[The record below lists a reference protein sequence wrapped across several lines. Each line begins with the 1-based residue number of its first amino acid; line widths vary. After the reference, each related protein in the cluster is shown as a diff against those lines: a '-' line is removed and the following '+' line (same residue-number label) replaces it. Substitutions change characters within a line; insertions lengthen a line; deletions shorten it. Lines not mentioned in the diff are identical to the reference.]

1 MKRKLK
7 AGSTSQSVPIF
18 VQDTSSTTG
27 AGLGSLVY
35 NTASLAAKYRR
46 QGQSSW
52 TTITLATM
60 TLGTWASGGFVTD
73 GGPVTGTYEL
83 GLPDAVLAS
92 SAGVTWAEVVVYGAA
107 NMLPV
112 LIEIELDAVDY
123 QDTVRFGL
131 TALPNVASGSAG
143 AIITAGTGTAQLSV
157 SGGVAQSDSAKINGV
172 STSNVTTVSAYI
184 GSTGAAVNGT
194 NANTL
199 SSHDPGATL
208 GTSTLTQAQVT
219 GGAYAL
225 NSASFAFNAALDF
238 TTTQKAAT
246 LARVTLVD
254 TTTVTTT
261 ATNVTTVNDKTGYSL
276 SAAGVQAIWDALSS
290 ALTTV
295 GSIGK
300 RIVDYLTGDAYGVV
314 NSGTH
319 GNAAIKS
326 VADSIKAKTDNLPAA
341 PAATGDIAA
350 AIVTYGLDHLVY
362 TSVIGTDIADNSII
376 AKLASKSATA
386 DWDTYNNTT
395 DSHEALRDRGDAAWI
410 TATGFSTLDAAGV
423 RSAIGMASA
432 NFDTQIGTLATA
444 SALSSVSSALT
455 TAAANVATILG
466 KFTGITLLAQW
477 LGAMAG
483 KQTPNSTAL
492 AEINATGAGS
502 GDYSAITDSQQALR
516 DNYTTG
522 GDTLVVAPVVATV
535 IGNNIVS
542 SGTTQAFRYRPL
554 PTGPITVVNSA
565 GTAINLSAAAVTLRC
580 VNTTDPTDT
589 WTLTETTG
597 LSVGGASNNEVSI
610 DYVPTFYGKY
620 KWWLDY
626 QPSGETDWTLGGFG
640 FFDIGDAPDPR

>member
-27 AGLGSLVY
+27 AGLGSLAY

-92 SAGVTWAEVVVYGAA
+92 SAGVTWAEVVVYGAT

-172 STSNVTTVSAYI
+172 STSNVTSVSAYI

-194 NANTL
+194 NVNTL
-199 SSHDPGATL
+199 ASHDPGTTL

-254 TTTVTTT
+254 TATVTTT
-261 ATNVTTVNDKTGYSL
+261 ATNVTTVNDKTGYAL
-276 SAAGVQAIWDALSS
+276 SSAGVQAIWDALSS

-314 NSGTH
+314 NNGTY
-319 GNAAIKS
+319 GNAAIKT
-326 VADSIKAKTDNLPAA
+326 VADSIKAKTDSLPAA
-341 PAATGDIAA
+341 PAATGDC
-350 AIVTYGLDHLVY
+350 
-362 TSVIGTDIADNSII
+362 
-376 AKLASKSATA
+376 
-386 DWDTYNNTT
+386 
-395 DSHEALRDRGDAAWI
+395 I
-410 TATGFSTLDAAGV
+410 TAAGV
-423 RSAIGMASA
+423 RSAVGMASA

-502 GDYSAITDSQQALR
+502 GDYSATTDSQQALR

-522 GDTLVVAPVVATV
+522 GDTIYITPLTATYFGDLVTDAGKITAYQYRRFGPFTFSITDSEGDPVDLTSDNLVFSACHPETGALFFQLTQAGGKISVASTNQVTIDA
-535 IGNNIVS
+535 GVS
-542 SGTTQAFRYRPL
+542 S
-554 PTGPITVVNSA
+554 TVSD
-565 GTAINLSAAAVTLRC
+565 TAIPEFKWIL
-580 VNTTDPTDT
+580 TDV
-589 WTLTETTG
+589 TTG
-597 LSVGGASNNEVSI
+597 KVRAKCETPLSEIKAYADVI
-610 DYVPTFYGKY
+610 
-620 KWWLDY
+620 
-626 QPSGETDWTLGGFG
+626 
-640 FFDIGDAPDPR
+640 

>member
-27 AGLGSLVY
+27 AGLGSLAY

-92 SAGVTWAEVVVYGAA
+92 SAGVTWAEVVVYGAT

-172 STSNVTTVSAYI
+172 STSNVTSVSAYI

-194 NANTL
+194 NVNTL
-199 SSHDPGATL
+199 ASHDPGTTL

-254 TTTVTTT
+254 TATVTTT
-261 ATNVTTVNDKTGYSL
+261 ATNVTTVNDKTGYAL
-276 SAAGVQAIWDALSS
+276 SSAGVQAIWDALSS

-314 NSGTH
+314 NNGTY
-319 GNAAIKS
+319 GNAAIKT
-326 VADSIKAKTDNLPAA
+326 VADSIKAKTDSLPAA
-341 PAATGDIAA
+341 PAATGDC
-350 AIVTYGLDHLVY
+350 
-362 TSVIGTDIADNSII
+362 
-376 AKLASKSATA
+376 
-386 DWDTYNNTT
+386 
-395 DSHEALRDRGDAAWI
+395 I
-410 TATGFSTLDAAGV
+410 TAAGV
-423 RSAIGMASA
+423 RSAVGMASA

-502 GDYSAITDSQQALR
+502 GDYSATTDSQQALR
-516 DNYTTG
+516 DNYSTG
-522 GDTLVVAPVVATV
+522 GDTILVSPLLSTLR
-535 IGNNIVS
+535 GNDIVS
-542 SGTTQAFRYRPL
+542 SGTTQAFRYTPL
-554 PTGPITVVNSA
+554 PSGPIVVIDA
-565 GTAINLSAAAVTLRC
+565 DDAPINLSAAAVKMIS
-580 VNTTDPTDT
+580 VNTSVPTDT
-589 WTLTETTG
+589 WTLTEATG
-597 LSVGGASNNEVSI
+597 LSVGGASSNEVSV
-610 DYVPTFYGKY
+610 DYLPTFCGKY
-620 KWWLDY
+620 KWWLYY
-626 QPSGETDWTLGGFG
+626 QPSGETDWIVAGFG
-640 FFDIGDAPDPR
+640 IWDIGDAPDPR